1 MLTSPRWVESR
12 ESSSDRSR
20 FSRTVWPPRTLP
32 NARSQLKVN
41 SYLKCMRMR
50 AGVLWS
56 AVALAL
62 LAITSALRTTQVS
75 KISFNDK

>member
-1 MLTSPRWVESR
+1 MLRWVESR

-32 NARSQLKVN
+32 NARSQLK
-41 SYLKCMRMR
+41 YLKCMRMR

-75 KISFNDK
+75 HYLL